1 MWDENI
7 RRVREIEQSRRK
19 RLESVLAHHRLKVC
33 PEPQSTVIYFLVVGK
48 HVCKCNNG
56 VSFLLRHAYWL
67 DECLKRASNISARNL
82 TGVCARFCA
91 SLGGL
96 EYFVLTRAK
105 HLSMTGRRLL
115 NTEGGRAKPGAQRIS
130 LCRVKHDST
139 RPGEGEGFWRVI
151 VAVDWTSLWTFTRDT
166 EREREREMVFV
177 MASKW
182 LLCFCLLW
190 LCVTSKKLLNT
201 CIQKSLFFLCFV
213 VFVLWFVKYS
223 ENKHAVFF
231 CYWHW

>member
-1 MWDENI
+1 MRWKYQTCEGNWT
-7 RRVREIEQSRRK
+7 VSSEK
-19 RLESVLAHHRLKVC
+19 AVLAHHRLKVC

-115 NTEGGRAKPGAQRIS
+115 NTEGGRAQPGAQRIS

-166 EREREREMVFV
+166 ERERNGLRDGIKVAFM
-177 MASKW
+177 
-182 LLCFCLLW
+182 
-190 LCVTSKKLLNT
+190 
-201 CIQKSLFFLCFV
+201 FLPA
-213 VFVLWFVKYS
+213 L
-223 ENKHAVFF
+223 AVRDK
-231 CYWHW
+231 